1 MWAKNVE
8 VPLRRGPRGGMFLG
22 RFLVVTWYR
31 QRKCECALRLCSYV
45 ELSLHCIQLRHIM
58 PVASSNTLLMTIERI
73 LQEVSGDGVSGYEV
87 Y

>member
-1 MWAKNVE
+1 MLAKNVE
-8 VPLRRGPRGGMFLG
+8 VPLPRGPRSGMFLG

-31 QRKCECALRLCSYV
+31 QRKCESALRLCSYV

-58 PVASSNTLLMTIERI
+58 SVASSNTLLMTTDQI
-73 LQEVSGDGVSGYEV
+73 LQEVSGDGVSDHEV